1 MGNRTASAMINS
13 RWINREGV
21 HMDFWE
27 ILEEG
32 GRETWD
38 LVFHVP
44 RHHSN
49 HQASCIKN
57 EAAL

>member
-1 MGNRTASAMINS
+1 
-13 RWINREGV
+13 
-21 HMDFWE
+21 MDFWE

-57 EAAL
+57 EGAL